1 MTVLVGL
8 RERLDWLVDKA
19 KKRGLEY
26 RDVLGAM
33 VKAAYPDVPGN
44 PYSGDVAEDV
54 RALAETV
61 VSHPDNLALMR
72 DYVLRLVRGGY
83 TPLLVDCLG
92 LPEVYEVYSRVAE
105 RCGFIAISIRP
116 YINSQALTKR
126 FKDAFLSQTMAEI
139 AERLGA
145 ELYKVIDKTLFGEFG
160 KPRNLEELL
169 ELADARLGGMARG
182 LANDAVNSKKSV
194 IISDHGY
201 DVYCDNTRRC
211 HLAHGPKG
219 RLSRIAPVV
228 IVEC

>member
-8 RERLDWLVDKA
+8 RERLEWLVEKA
-19 KKRGLEY
+19 RVRRLKY
-26 RDVLGAM
+26 SDILGVM
-33 VKAAYPDVPGN
+33 VKALYPSVLDN
-44 PYSGDVAEDV
+44 PYPMDVIEAV
-54 RALAETV
+54 GALAEAV
-61 VSHPDNLALMR
+61 ASHPDNLVLMR
-72 DYVLRLVRGGY
+72 GDVLQLVRGGY
-83 TPLLVDCLG
+83 KPLLVDCLG

-182 LANDAVNSKKSV
+182 LANDVVNSKKSV

>member
-1 MTVLVGL
+1 MAVLAGL

-19 KKRGLEY
+19 RRRGLGY

-33 VKAAYPDVPGN
+33 VKAAYPDVTGN

-61 VSHPDNLALMR
+61 ASHPDNLALM
-72 DYVLRLVRGGY
+72 
-83 TPLLVDCLG
+83 
-92 LPEVYEVYSRVAE
+92 
-105 RCGFIAISIRP
+105 
-116 YINSQALTKR
+116 TKR

-145 ELYKVIDKTLFGEFG
+145 ELYRVIDRTLSGELG
-160 KPRNLEELL
+160 RPRNLGELL
-169 ELADARLGGMARG
+169 ELADARLGGTARG
-182 LANDAVNSKKSV
+182 LANDAVNSRKTV

-201 DVYCDNTRRC
+201 DVYCDGTRRC
-211 HLAHGPKG
+211 HLVHGPKG

>member
-1 MTVLVGL
+1 MAVLVGL

-19 KKRGLEY
+19 RRRGLGY
-26 RDVLGAM
+26 RGVLGAM
-33 VKAAYPDVPGN
+33 VKAAYPDVPGD
-44 PYSGDVAEDV
+44 PYPGDVAEDV
-54 RALAETV
+54 RALAEAAA
-61 VSHPDNLALMR
+61 SHPDNLALMR
-72 DYVLRLVRGGY
+72 DYVLRLVGSGY

-105 RCGFIAISIRP
+105 RCGFIAVSIRP
-116 YINSQALTKR
+116 YVNGQALTRR

-139 AERLGA
+139 AGRLGA
-145 ELYKVIDKTLFGEFG
+145 ELYRAVDKTLSGELG
-160 KPRNLEELL
+160 KPRSLEELL

-182 LANDAVNSKKSV
+182 LAGDAVNSRKTV

-211 HLAHGPKG
+211 RLAHGPKG

>member
-1 MTVLVGL
+1 MAVLAGL

-19 KKRGLEY
+19 RRRGLGY

-33 VKAAYPDVPGN
+33 VKAAHPDVPGN
-44 PYSGDVAEDV
+44 PYSGDVAGDV
-54 RALAETV
+54 RALAEAAA
-61 VSHPDNLALMR
+61 SHPDNLALMR
-72 DYVLRLVRGGY
+72 GYVLRLVGGGY

-105 RCGFIAISIRP
+105 RCGLVAVSIRP
-116 YINSQALTKR
+116 YVNNQALTRR
-126 FKDAFLSQTMAEI
+126 FKDAFLSQAMAEI
-139 AERLGA
+139 AEKLGA
-145 ELYKVIDKTLFGEFG
+145 GLYKVIDKTLSGELG
-160 KPRNLEELL
+160 RPRDLEELL
-169 ELADARLGGMARG
+169 GLADARLGGAARG
-182 LANDAVNSKKSV
+182 LASDAVSSRRAV

-201 DVYCDNTRRC
+201 DVYCDSTHRC

>member
-19 KKRGLEY
+19 RKRGLRY

-44 PYSGDVAEDV
+44 PYSEDVAEDV

-61 VSHPDNLALMR
+61 ASHPDNLALMR
-72 DYVLRLVRGGY
+72 DYVLRLVRSGY

-92 LPEVYEVYSRVAE
+92 LPEVYEIYFRVAE

-116 YINSQALTKR
+116 YVNSQALTKR

-145 ELYKVIDKTLFGEFG
+145 ELYKVIDKTLFGELG
-160 KPRNLEELL
+160 RPRNLEELL
-169 ELADARLGGMARG
+169 ELADARLGGMARD
-182 LANDAVNSKKSV
+182 LANDAVNPKKTV

-219 RLSRIAPVV
+219 RLSRIAPLV